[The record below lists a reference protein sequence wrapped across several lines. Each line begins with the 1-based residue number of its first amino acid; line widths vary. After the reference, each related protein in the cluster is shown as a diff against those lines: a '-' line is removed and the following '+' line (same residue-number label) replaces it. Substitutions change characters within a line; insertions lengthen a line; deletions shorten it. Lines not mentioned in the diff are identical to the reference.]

1 MRLCIYNLEPKKILM
16 RLIESISDWRSTGVT
31 RLTIVTENGEGKV
44 QVDLLNRDNK
54 EYGRTAYIW
63 DLYVHEIYRRKGIA
77 GKLMDYALNRAREF
91 GFETATLDWDL
102 VDTPREIAYW
112 YSRIGFEETEFG
124 DRNARM
130 VKIL

>member
-1 MRLCIYNLEPKKILM
+1 M

-31 RLTIVTENGEGKV
+31 RLTIVTENGEGKI

-63 DLYVHEIYRRKGIA
+63 DLYVKDEFRRKGI
-77 GKLMDYALNRAREF
+77 GKTLIDYALKRAKEF

-102 VDTPREIAYW
+102 EDTPREIAYW
-112 YSRIGFEETEFG
+112 YSRIGFEEKEFG
-124 DRNARM
+124 DSSARM